1 MQAGGRTLLIG
12 VCSLLLLSGCGSST
26 YSSSRGTIDSSSG
39 VVGTGGNNP
48 PGDPISSGSGPT
60 GSSDTVIA
68 TASVAGTMSV
78 TVGAKQ
84 TLSITFTSSDGSP
97 ISGFGISGNLATLP
111 AGWSG
116 PGTLSCASVSAGSG
130 CVLNLTYAPTA
141 VGSGTL
147 TINYVYVDN
156 ATVPNTNG
164 SVTIAYAATAANNI
178 VASASPTGEIDDAVG
193 AGSQSVTLSF
203 TTDDGNA
210 ATNLMVTTDL
220 AALPAGWSSSAASFS
235 CAMVSAGSG
244 CQLPLTFAPA
254 ASGRGTLTLNYG
266 YMDNSGMARSG
277 ALNIPY
283 ATSAANT
290 VVATAAP
297 AGEIN
302 AVEKSGAQPVAV
314 TFTTDDGKAASALYI
329 TSNLAAL
336 PAGWSSGS
344 RSFSCAGVSTGN
356 GCQLHL
362 TYTPAAL
369 TSGTLILDYAYT
381 DGGGVPQTGSLN
393 LNYAAT
399 TNDNAIATAAPT
411 GQINAVAPSGS
422 VPVSVTFTTDDAR
435 EATALQLTSSLS
447 ALPAGWS
454 STASSFSC
462 SGFSSGTGCQLVL
475 TYAPTLAGSG
485 TLILSYAYLN
495 NAGQSKSGSVNI
507 TYLATANDNVVG
519 TAVPAMPAVSISGSG
534 MPATAPVTV
543 TFATDDGNPASG
555 LAITSDL
562 TALPAGWSSASTSFT
577 CATVSAGTVCQLG
590 LLYAPTL
597 AASGTLSLNYS
608 YNDNSGTPKSGSVS
622 IPYTATP

>member
-1 MQAGGRTLLIG
+1 MQAHGRTLLIG
-12 VCSLLLLSGCGSST
+12 VCSLLLLSGCGSSS
-26 YSSSRGTIDSSSG
+26 YSSSRGTIDTSGG

-48 PGDPISSGSGPT
+48 PGDPINSGSGPT
-60 GSSDTVIA
+60 GNSDTVIA
-68 TASVAGTMSV
+68 TASVSGTMSV

-84 TLSITFTSSDGSP
+84 TLSITFTSSDGSA

-116 PGTLSCASVSAGSG
+116 PGALSCASVSAGSG
-130 CVLNLTYAPTA
+130 CVLNLTYAPSAT
-141 VGSGTL
+141 GSGTF

-164 SVTIAYAATAANNI
+164 SVTVAYAATTANNI
-178 VASASPTGEIDDAVG
+178 VAAASPTGEIDDAVG
-193 AGSQSVTLSF
+193 AGSQSVSVSF

-210 ATNLMVTTDL
+210 ATNLMLTTDL
-220 AALPAGWSSSAASFS
+220 AALPAGWSSTAASFS
-235 CAMVSAGSG
+235 CAIVSAGSG
-244 CQLPLTFAPA
+244 CQLPLSYAPA
-254 ASGRGTLTLNYG
+254 ASGRGTLTLNYS
-266 YMDNSGMARSG
+266 YTDNTGMTRSG

-290 VVATAAP
+290 VVATGSP

-302 AVEKSGAQPVAV
+302 AIEKTGARAVAV
-314 TFTTDDGKAASALYI
+314 TFTTDDGKAASGLYI

-336 PAGWSSGS
+336 PAGWSSAS
-344 RSFSCAGVSTGN
+344 RSFACAGLSTGN

-369 TSGTLILDYAYT
+369 TSGTLVLDYAYT
-381 DGGGVPQTGSLN
+381 DGAGVPQTGSLN

-399 TNDNAIATAAPT
+399 TNDNAVATPAPT

-435 EATALQLTSSLS
+435 EATALQLTSSLT

-462 SGFSSGTGCQLVL
+462 SGFSSGTGCQLPLV
-475 TYAPTLAGSG
+475 YAPATAGSG
-485 TLILSYAYLN
+485 TLILGYTYLN

-507 TYLATANDNVVG
+507 AYRATTNDNVVG
-519 TAVPAMPAVSISGSG
+519 TAVPAMPAVSISGTG
-534 MPATAPVTV
+534 MPATAAVTV
-543 TFATDDGNPASG
+543 AFSTDDGNPATG

-562 TALPAGWSSASTSFT
+562 TALPAGWSSASASFA

-597 AASGTLSLNYS
+597 VANSMLTLNYS
-608 YNDNSGTPKSGSVS
+608 YIDNSGTAKTGSVS
-622 IPYTATP
+622 IPYSATP

>member
-1 MQAGGRTLLIG
+1 IGG
-12 VCSLLLLSGCGSST
+12 
-26 YSSSRGTIDSSSG
+26 
-39 VVGTGGNNP
+39 
-48 PGDPISSGSGPT
+48 GSGPT
-60 GSSDTVIA
+60 GSSDSVIA
-68 TASVAGTMSV
+68 TASVAGPLSA

-84 TLSITFTSSDGSP
+84 TLSITFTSSDGSA

-116 PGTLSCASVSAGSG
+116 PGSLSCASVSAGSG
-130 CVLNLTYAPTA
+130 CVLNLTYAPSA
-141 VGSGTL
+141 AGSGTL

-164 SVTIAYAATAANNI
+164 SVSIAYAATTANNI
-178 VASASPTGEIDDAVG
+178 VAAASPTGEVDDAVG
-193 AGSQSVTLSF
+193 AGSQSVSVSF

-210 ATNLMVTTDL
+210 ATNLMLTTDL
-220 AALPAGWSSSAASFS
+220 TALPAGWSSSAASFS
-235 CAMVSAGSG
+235 CAIVSAGSG
-244 CQLPLTFAPA
+244 CQLPLTYAPA
-254 ASGRGTLTLNYG
+254 ASGRGTLTVNYS
-266 YMDNSGMARSG
+266 YTDNSGMARSG

-283 ATSAANT
+283 ATTAANT

-297 AGEIN
+297 AGQIN
-302 AVEKSGAQPVAV
+302 AVEKSGAQPVAI

-381 DGGGVPQTGSLN
+381 DGAGVPQTGSLN

-399 TNDNAIATAAPT
+399 TDDNAVANAAPS
-411 GQINAVAPSGS
+411 GQINAVAPAGS

-462 SGFSSGTGCQLVL
+462 SGFSSGTGCQLPL
-475 TYAPTLAGSG
+475 TYAPALADSG
-485 TLILSYAYLN
+485 TLILSYTYVD
-495 NAGQSKSGSVNI
+495 NAARSKSGSVNI
-507 TYLATANDNVVG
+507 AYRATTNDNVVWA
-519 TAVPAMPAVSISGSG
+519 AVPATAAVSISGIG
-534 MPATAPVTV
+534 MPATAAVAV
-543 TFATDDGNPASG
+543 TFTTDDGNPASG
-555 LAITSDL
+555 FAITSDL
-562 TALPAGWSSASTSFT
+562 TALPAGWSSASASFA
-577 CATVSAGTVCQLG
+577 CVTVSTGTVCQLG
-590 LLYAPTL
+590 LLYAPTMV
-597 AASGTLSLNYS
+597 ANSTLSLNYS
-608 YNDNSGTPKSGSVS
+608 YSDNSGTAKTGSVS

>member
-1 MQAGGRTLLIG
+1 M
-12 VCSLLLLSGCGSST
+12 LLSGCGSSS
-26 YSSSRGTIDSSSG
+26 YSSSRGTIDSTSG

-48 PGDPISSGSGPT
+48 PGDPINRGSGPT

-68 TASVAGTMSV
+68 TASVAGPMSV

-84 TLSITFTSSDGSP
+84 TLSITFTSSDGSA

-130 CVLNLTYAPTA
+130 CVLNLTYAPSA

-156 ATVPNTNG
+156 ATVPNTDG
-164 SVTIAYAATAANNI
+164 SLTIAYAATAANNI
-178 VASASPTGEIDDAVG
+178 VAAASPTGEVDDAVG
-193 AGSQSVTLSF
+193 AGSQSVTLGF

-210 ATNLMVTTDL
+210 ATNLMLTTDL

-235 CAMVSAGSG
+235 CAIVSAGSG
-244 CQLPLTFAPA
+244 CQLPLTYAPA
-254 ASGRGTLTLNYG
+254 ASGRGMLTVNYS
-266 YMDNSGMARSG
+266 YTDNSGMPRSG

-283 ATSAANT
+283 ATSAANM
-290 VVATAAP
+290 VVATAGP

-302 AVEKSGAQPVAV
+302 AVEKTGAQPVAV
-314 TFTTDDGKAASALYI
+314 TFTTDDGKAASGLYI

-336 PAGWSSGS
+336 PAGWSSVS
-344 RSFSCAGVSTGN
+344 RSFSCGGVSTGN

-381 DGGGVPQTGSLN
+381 DGAGVAQTGSLN
-393 LNYAAT
+393 LDYAAT
-399 TNDNAIATAAPT
+399 TNDNAIATAAPS
-411 GQINAVAPSGS
+411 GQIYTVAPGS

-454 STASSFSC
+454 STATSFSC
-462 SGFSSGTGCQLVL
+462 SGFSSGNGCQLPL
-475 TYAPTLAGSG
+475 LYAPTTAGSG
-485 TLILSYAYLN
+485 TLILGYTYIN

-507 TYLATANDNVVG
+507 AYRATTNDNVVG

-534 MPATAPVTV
+534 MPATAAVTV
-543 TFATDDGNPASG
+543 TFITDDGNPASG

-562 TALPAGWSSASTSFT
+562 TALPAGWSSASASFA

-590 LLYAPTL
+590 LLYAPTMV
-597 AASGTLSLNYS
+597 ANSTLSLNYS
-608 YNDNSGTPKSGSVS
+608 YNDNSGTAKAGSVS
-622 IPYTATP
+622 ISYTATP

>member
-12 VCSLLLLSGCGSST
+12 VCSLLLLSGCGSSS
-26 YSSSRGTIDSSSG
+26 YSSSRGTIDTSGG
-39 VVGTGGNNP
+39 VVGTVGNNP
-48 PGDPISSGSGPT
+48 PGDPINSGSGPT

-68 TASVAGTMSV
+68 TASVSGTMSV

-84 TLSITFTSSDGSP
+84 TLSITFTSSDGSA

-116 PGTLSCASVSAGSG
+116 PGALSCASVSAGSG
-130 CVLNLTYAPTA
+130 CVLNLTYAPA
-141 VGSGTL
+141 APGSGTF

-164 SVTIAYAATAANNI
+164 SVTIAYAATTANNI
-178 VASASPTGEIDDAVG
+178 VAAASPTGEIDDAVG
-193 AGSQSVTLSF
+193 AGSQSVGVSF

-210 ATNLMVTTDL
+210 ATNLMLTTDL
-220 AALPAGWSSSAASFS
+220 AALPAGWSSTAASFS
-235 CAMVSAGSG
+235 CPIVSAGSG
-244 CQLPLTFAPA
+244 CQLPLSYAPA
-254 ASGRGTLTLNYG
+254 ASGRGTLTLNYS
-266 YMDNSGMARSG
+266 YTDNTGMTRLG

-283 ATSAANT
+283 GTSAANT
-290 VVATAAP
+290 VVATGSP

-302 AVEKSGAQPVAV
+302 AIEKTGAQPVAV
-314 TFTTDDGKAASALYI
+314 TFTTDDGKAASGFYI

-344 RSFSCAGVSTGN
+344 RSFSCAGVGTGN

-381 DGGGVPQTGSLN
+381 DGGGVAQTGSLN

-399 TNDNAIATAAPT
+399 TADNAVATAAPT

-435 EATALQLTSSLS
+435 EATALQLTSSLT

-462 SGFSSGTGCQLVL
+462 SGFSSGTGCQLRL
-475 TYAPTLAGSG
+475 TYAPALAASG
-485 TLILSYAYLN
+485 TLILSYTYLN

-507 TYLATANDNVVG
+507 AYRATTNDNVVG
-519 TAVPAMPAVSISGSG
+519 TAVPAMPAVSISGTG
-534 MPATAPVTV
+534 MPATAAVTV
-543 TFATDDGNPASG
+543 TFTTDDGNPASG

-562 TALPAGWSSASTSFT
+562 TALPVGWSSASASFA

-597 AASGTLSLNYS
+597 VANSMLSLNYS
-608 YNDNSGTPKSGSVS
+608 YIDNSGTAKTSSVS

>member
-12 VCSLLLLSGCGSST
+12 VCSLLLLSGCGSSS
-26 YSSSRGTIDSSSG
+26 YSSSRGTIDTSGG

-48 PGDPISSGSGPT
+48 PGDPINSGSGPT

-68 TASVAGTMSV
+68 TASVSGTMSV

-84 TLSITFTSSDGSP
+84 TLSITFTSSDGSA

-116 PGTLSCASVSAGSG
+116 PGALSCASVSAGSG
-130 CVLNLTYAPTA
+130 CVLNLTYAPSA
-141 VGSGTL
+141 PGSGTF

-164 SVTIAYAATAANNI
+164 SVTIAYAATTANNI
-178 VASASPTGEIDDAVG
+178 VAAASPTGEIDDAVG
-193 AGSQSVTLSF
+193 AGSQSVGVSF

-210 ATNLMVTTDL
+210 ATNLMLTTDL
-220 AALPAGWSSSAASFS
+220 AALPAGWSSTAASFS
-235 CAMVSAGSG
+235 CPIVSAGSG
-244 CQLPLTFAPA
+244 CQLPLSYAPA
-254 ASGRGTLTLNYG
+254 ASGRGTLTLNYS
-266 YMDNSGMARSG
+266 YTDNTGMTRLG

-283 ATSAANT
+283 ATSAANI
-290 VVATAAP
+290 VVATGSP

-302 AVEKSGAQPVAV
+302 AIEKTGAQPVAV
-314 TFTTDDGKAASALYI
+314 TFTTDDGKAASGFYI

-344 RSFSCAGVSTGN
+344 RSFACAGVGTGN

-399 TNDNAIATAAPT
+399 TNDNAVATAAPT
-411 GQINAVAPSGS
+411 GQIYTVAPGS

-435 EATALQLTSSLS
+435 EATALVVTSGLS

-462 SGFSSGTGCQLVL
+462 SGFSSGTGCQLLL
-475 TYAPTLAGSG
+475 TYAPTLAASG
-485 TLILSYAYLN
+485 TLILSYTYLN

-507 TYLATANDNVVG
+507 AYRATTNDNVVG
-519 TAVPAMPAVSISGSG
+519 TAVPAMPAVSISGTG
-534 MPATAPVTV
+534 MPATAAVTV
-543 TFATDDGNPASG
+543 TFTTDDGNPASG

-562 TALPAGWSSASTSFT
+562 TALPAGWSSASASFA

-597 AASGTLSLNYS
+597 VANSMLSLNYS
-608 YNDNSGTPKSGSVS
+608 YIDNSGTAKTSSVS

>member
-1 MQAGGRTLLIG
+1 MSAVGRTLLIG
-12 VCSLLLLSGCGSST
+12 VCSLLLLSGCGSSS

-39 VVGTGGNNP
+39 VAGTGGNKP
-48 PGDPISSGSGPT
+48 PGDPISSGGGPT
-60 GSSDTVIA
+60 GNTDTVIA
-68 TASVAGTMSV
+68 TASVVGPMSV

-84 TLSITFTSSDGSP
+84 TLSITFTSSDGSA

-116 PGTLSCASVSAGSG
+116 PGTLTCASVSTGSG
-130 CVLNLTYAPTA
+130 CVLNLTYAPSA
-141 VGSGTL
+141 VDSGTL
-147 TINYVYVDN
+147 TINYVYIDN

-178 VASASPTGEIDDAVG
+178 VAAASPTGEVDDAVG
-193 AGSQSVTLSF
+193 AGSQSVSVSF

-210 ATNLMVTTDL
+210 ATNLMLTTDL
-220 AALPAGWSSSAASFS
+220 TALPAGWSSSAASFA
-235 CAMVSAGSG
+235 CAIVSAGSG
-244 CQLPLTFAPA
+244 CQLPLTYAPA
-254 ASGRGTLTLNYG
+254 ASGRGTLTLSYS
-266 YMDNSGMARSG
+266 YTDNSGMARSG

-297 AGEIN
+297 AGQIN

-336 PAGWSSGS
+336 PAGWSSAA

-399 TNDNAIATAAPT
+399 TNDNAVATAAPT
-411 GQINAVAPSGS
+411 GQIYTVVPGS

-435 EATALQLTSSLS
+435 EATALQLSLTT
-447 ALPAGWS
+447 LPAGWS

-462 SGFSSGTGCQLVL
+462 SGFSSGTGCQLLL

-485 TLILSYAYLN
+485 TLILSYTYVN

-507 TYLATANDNVVG
+507 AYRATTNDNVVG
-519 TAVPAMPAVSISGSG
+519 TAAPAMPTVSISSG
-534 MPATAPVTV
+534 APVPVTV
-543 TFATDDGNPASG
+543 TFTTDDGNPASG
-555 LAITSDL
+555 LSVTSGL
-562 TALPAGWSSASTSFT
+562 GPLPGDWSGPTSFS
-577 CATVSAGTVCQLG
+577 CASVSVGSGCVLN
-590 LLYAPTL
+590 LVYAPLVVET
-597 AASGTLSLNYS
+597 GTLSLNFTYL
-608 YNDNSGTPKSGSVS
+608 DNSGTAKAGFVS